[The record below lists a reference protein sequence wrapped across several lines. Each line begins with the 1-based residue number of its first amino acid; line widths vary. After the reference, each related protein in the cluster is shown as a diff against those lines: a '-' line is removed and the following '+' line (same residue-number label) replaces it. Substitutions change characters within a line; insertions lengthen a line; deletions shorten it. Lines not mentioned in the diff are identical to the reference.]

1 MRNDIVHKITLS
13 GLILALVIIFTR
25 FLSIQNIPFIP
36 FVRISLGP
44 ALIIFAS
51 IYLGPIFGAVIGG
64 ASDILGIVL
73 VPNSLGYGINP
84 MITLVYA
91 LLGVVPW
98 LIYKLIKMVKKPQ
111 ITKICLSSAL
121 ILLWLFILFFLIF
134 NNQITLFGK
143 TYIFEIWHKV
153 LIIVLSFVFM
163 SGSAVAIFFINRHF
177 EHKFSDLQVNPYNVA
192 FASLTAEFFVLL
204 ILNSIVKM
212 FFFEVDFLFIF
223 FSQAIVFFIDIPLN
237 TIVITYLLVMMKK
250 IAPDKNKKAS

>member
-1 MRNDIVHKITLS
+1 MRNDLVHKITLS

-36 FVRISLGP
+36 FVRISIGP
-44 ALIIFAS
+44 ALIIFSS

-84 MITLVYA
+84 FITIVYA

-98 LIYKLIKMVKKPQ
+98 VIYKLIKKVKKPQ

-143 TYIFEIWHKV
+143 TYIFEVWHKI
-153 LIIVLSFVFM
+153 LIIGLSFLFM
-163 SGSAVAIFFINRHF
+163 AGSAVAVFFIDRHF
-177 EHKFSDLQVNPYNVA
+177 KKKYDDPIVDPFQVA
-192 FASLTAEFFVLL
+192 FASLGAEFLVLL

-223 FSQAIVFFIDIPLN
+223 FAQAIVFFIDIPLD
-237 TIVITYLLVMMKK
+237 TIVVTYLLVLMKK
-250 IAPDKNKKAS
+250 ITHEKD